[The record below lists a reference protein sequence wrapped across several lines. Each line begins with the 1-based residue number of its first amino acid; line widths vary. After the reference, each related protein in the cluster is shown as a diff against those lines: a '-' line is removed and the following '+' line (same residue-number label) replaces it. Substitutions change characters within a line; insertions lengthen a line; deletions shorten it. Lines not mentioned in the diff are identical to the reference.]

1 MEGLSLN
8 NENRFILIDH
18 NGSELLD
25 TNKSKTGPSYSSS
38 LENKSLLSSD
48 SNTTYQVK
56 LETFDHFNLIKES
69 INETRPVY
77 AKDNL
82 DEQMLMFRKSIK
94 IKDSNWQVVL
104 KLGIIPRSFFKC
116 MNRSKTHCIK
126 FFLINK
132 GGLSNGSFPVT
143 DMLTC
148 NAQHSHII

>member
-1 MEGLSLN
+1 MRSQFTLLRAIQISKPVQALSGYWVGIINLKSLADLLEGLSLN

-82 DEQMLMFRKSIK
+82 DDQKLMF
-94 IKDSNWQVVL
+94 
-104 KLGIIPRSFFKC
+104 
-116 MNRSKTHCIK
+116 
-126 FFLINK
+126 
-132 GGLSNGSFPVT
+132 
-143 DMLTC
+143 
-148 NAQHSHII
+148 

>member
-1 MEGLSLN
+1 MRSQFTLLRAIQISKPVQALEWILGRDNRFEIFSRFVGCAVLALE

-82 DEQMLMFRKSIK
+82 DDQKLMF
-94 IKDSNWQVVL
+94 
-104 KLGIIPRSFFKC
+104 
-116 MNRSKTHCIK
+116 
-126 FFLINK
+126 
-132 GGLSNGSFPVT
+132 
-143 DMLTC
+143 
-148 NAQHSHII
+148 

>member
-1 MEGLSLN
+1 MSASINAPAIAIAVPVYSPTGDLESQVGSSSLSGYWVGIINLKSLADLLEGLSLN

-82 DEQMLMFRKSIK
+82 DDQKLMF
-94 IKDSNWQVVL
+94 
-104 KLGIIPRSFFKC
+104 
-116 MNRSKTHCIK
+116 
-126 FFLINK
+126 
-132 GGLSNGSFPVT
+132 
-143 DMLTC
+143 
-148 NAQHSHII
+148 

>member
-1 MEGLSLN
+1 MECLSLN

-82 DEQMLMFRKSIK
+82 DDQMLMF
-94 IKDSNWQVVL
+94 
-104 KLGIIPRSFFKC
+104 
-116 MNRSKTHCIK
+116 
-126 FFLINK
+126 
-132 GGLSNGSFPVT
+132 
-143 DMLTC
+143 
-148 NAQHSHII
+148 

>member
-1 MEGLSLN
+1 MRSQFTLLRAIQISKPVQALSGYWVGIIDLKSLADLLEGLSLN

-82 DEQMLMFRKSIK
+82 DDQKLMF
-94 IKDSNWQVVL
+94 
-104 KLGIIPRSFFKC
+104 
-116 MNRSKTHCIK
+116 
-126 FFLINK
+126 
-132 GGLSNGSFPVT
+132 
-143 DMLTC
+143 
-148 NAQHSHII
+148 